1 MIFHS
6 FGGGTGSGFGALLLE
21 RLATDYG
28 KKSKLEFAVYPAP
41 RVSTSV
47 VEPYNAVLSTHST
60 IESSDCTFLVDNEAV
75 YDICRRNLDIPR
87 PNYEHL
93 NRLIAQ
99 VVSSITS
106 SLRFDG
112 ALNVDLNE
120 FQTNLVP
127 YPRIHFPLI
136 SYAPVISA
144 KKSSHESFKVQD
156 LTFQCESIFPILGL
170 SHTFSALV
178 LRGAI
183 SQDGQSITQA
193 LRKER
198 MHASPFYLTDR
209 TQVSSRRTKWSFVT
223 LRRANV
229 SV

>member
-1 MIFHS
+1 MM
-6 FGGGTGSGFGALLLE
+6 E
-21 RLATDYG
+21 RLSLDYG
-28 KKSKLEFAVYPAP
+28 KKCKLEFAVYPSP
-41 RVSTSV
+41 LNSTAI

-75 YDICRRNLDIPR
+75 YDICQRNLDIQR
-87 PNYEHL
+87 PSFQHL

-144 KKSSHESFKVQD
+144 NKSSHESFKVSD
-156 LTFQCESIFPILGL
+156 LTFQCKLAAAIVDACHF
-170 SHTFSALV
+170 FSFHSL
-178 LRGAI
+178 LMDPYFR
-183 SQDGQSITQA
+183 
-193 LRKER
+193 
-198 MHASPFYLTDR
+198 FR
-209 TQVSSRRTKWSFVT
+209 TE
-223 LRRANV
+223 
-229 SV
+229 